1 MTTVAGTRVRGLT
14 RRVADAWPTP
24 DASGWRHLPFTLLV
38 VLVALIVSKIPL
50 PTRDPLVVAAVAV
63 SLTVQALAILARPA
77 RLPGGWML
85 LLPLG
90 QILAVSLLDLGSG
103 DRSGSVAVLLFIP
116 GIALALVP
124 GLLPLLAGLLAVT
137 LACFAPVFL
146 TDDDRFYPVLH
157 GAVTALMICALM
169 VHTHAMISTVRRHER
184 SLAAAEN
191 LMRSIMSAASEQAI
205 MATDATGRLVAASR
219 GAERLFEAPAD
230 RLVGTDLTR
239 LMGEDGASLAGL
251 VGAAADGGSHVSLW
265 RRSIGGSPRVVE
277 YVVTPRPGN
286 AAEPASEP
294 GSGLGP
300 ASPEGYLVVA
310 TDVTAREEEEERQE
324 QFIGLV
330 THELRTPLVSILGYV
345 DLLRLDPAGLT
356 TEQRE
361 YVEVLARNARRLRG
375 LVDDLLLSARL
386 AAGEQMAHEEV
397 DAVEVVRAALA
408 SVRPIADAA
417 AVALE
422 LSGDDRV
429 PLVSDPQRLGQV
441 VDNLLTNA
449 VKYSHAGGQ
458 VRVEVVAEPAPDG
471 SRGARIR
478 VADDGTGIEPDELR
492 RITEPFYRSRE
503 SRRRRIA
510 GVGLGLTLVQA
521 LVSEHRGTLTIDS
534 EPGRGTEV
542 VVRLPDAAGPGDH
555 QD

>member
-1 MTTVAGTRVRGLT
+1 MPTVGGTRVRELT

-38 VLVALIVSKIPL
+38 VLVALIVSNIPL
-50 PTRDPLVVAAVAV
+50 PTRGPLVVAAVAV
-63 SLTVQALAILARPA
+63 SLTVQALASLARPA
-77 RLPGGWML
+77 RWPGEWML

-124 GLLPLLAGLLAVT
+124 GLLSLLAGLLAVT

-146 TDDDRFYPVLH
+146 TDDRFYPVLH

-169 VHTHAMISTVRRHER
+169 VHSHAMISIVRRHER
-184 SLAAAEN
+184 SLAAAED

-205 MATDATGRLVAASR
+205 MATDATGRLVAASS

-230 RLVGTDLTR
+230 RLVGTELTR

-251 VGAAADGGSHVSLW
+251 VGAAADGGSHVSQW
-265 RRSIGGSPRVVE
+265 RRSIGGSARVVE

-286 AAEPASEP
+286 AAEPASGP
-294 GSGLGP
+294 GP
-300 ASPEGYLVVA
+300 ASPEPEGYLVVA

-361 YVEVLARNARRLRG
+361 YVEVLARNTRRLRG

-386 AAGEQMAHEEV
+386 AAGERMAHEEV

-417 AVALE
+417 AVTLE
-422 LSGDDRV
+422 LSGDDSV

-449 VKYSHAGGQ
+449 VKFSHAGGQ

-471 SRGARIR
+471 GRGARIR

-542 VVRLPDAAGPGDH
+542 VVRLPDAAAPGDH
-555 QD
+555 QG

>member
-1 MTTVAGTRVRGLT
+1 MPTVGGTRVRELT

-50 PTRDPLVVAAVAV
+50 PTRAPLVVAAVAV
-63 SLTVQALAILARPA
+63 SLTVQALASLARPA
-77 RLPGGWML
+77 RWSREWML

-103 DRSGSVAVLLFIP
+103 DRTGSVAVLLFVP

-124 GLLPLLAGLLAVT
+124 GLLPLLAGLLTVT

-146 TDDDRFYPVLH
+146 AEDRFYPVLH
-157 GAVTALMICALM
+157 GVVTALMICALM
-169 VHTHAMISTVRRHER
+169 VHSHAMISTVRRHER
-184 SLAAAEN
+184 SLAAAED

-205 MATDATGRLVAASR
+205 IATDATGRLVAASS

-230 RLVGTDLTR
+230 RLVGTELTR

-251 VGAAADGGSHVSLW
+251 VGAAADGGSHVSQW
-265 RRSIGGSPRVVE
+265 RRSIGGSARVVE

-286 AAEPASEP
+286 ASEPASEP
-294 GSGLGP
+294 GSGPGP
-300 ASPEGYLVVA
+300 APPEGYLVVA

-345 DLLRLDPAGLT
+345 DLLRLEPAALT

-386 AAGEQMAHEEV
+386 AAGERMAHEEV

-417 AVALE
+417 DVALE

-449 VKYSHAGGQ
+449 VKFSHAGGQ

-471 SRGARIR
+471 GRGARIR
-478 VADDGTGIEPDELR
+478 VADDGAGIEPDELR

-542 VVRLPDAAGPGDH
+542 VVRLPDAAARADH
-555 QD
+555 EG

>member
-1 MTTVAGTRVRGLT
+1 MPTVGGTRVRGLT

-24 DASGWRHLPFTLLV
+24 DGSGWRHLPFTLLV
-38 VLVALIVSKIPL
+38 VLVALIVSEIPL
-50 PTRDPLVVAAVAV
+50 PTRGRLIVAAVAV
-63 SLTVQALAILARPA
+63 SLTVQMLASLARPA
-77 RLPGGWML
+77 RWPREWAL

-103 DRSGSVAVLLFIP
+103 DRSGAVAVLLFIP

-124 GLLPLLAGLLAVT
+124 GRLPLLAGLLAVT

-146 TDDDRFYPVLH
+146 TDDRFYPVLH

-169 VHTHAMISTVRRHER
+169 VHSHAMISIVRRHER
-184 SLAAAEN
+184 SLAAAKD

-205 MATDATGRLVAASR
+205 MATDAMGRLVAASS
-219 GAERLFEAPAD
+219 GAERLFEAPVD

-251 VGAAADGGSHVSLW
+251 VGAAADGGSHVSQW
-265 RRSIGGSPRVVE
+265 RQSIGGSARVVE

-386 AAGEQMAHEEV
+386 AAGERMAHEEV

-449 VKYSHAGGQ
+449 VKFSHAGGQ

-471 SRGARIR
+471 GRGARIR

-492 RITEPFYRSRE
+492 RVTEPFYRSRE

-542 VVRLPDAAGPGDH
+542 VVRLPDAAGPDDH